1 MVMLRVTI
9 KACALAASL
18 LAASPLLA
26 DDYTDLV
33 AAERAFAADASARG
47 TRAAFLAAL
56 AEDGLVFEAGPTSGR
71 RHWESRPEDG
81 SKLEWAPE
89 VAEVSAGGDLGYTS
103 GPWQFTPPGA
113 EAPVAFGHYLSVWRK
128 GADGRWSLL
137 IDHGINH
144 DRMDFPAEVIR
155 RGSVAFGAPPTWP
168 VGRAELRNADLL
180 PAGELNVRLVS
191 ADFLRLRNG
200 ARPDARAEGQALA
213 STAQR
218 LDTGQVISSAGDLAA
233 SWGGGEGS
241 PAWLRIW
248 RRPAASDAPGKGWVL
263 AVDLSRP
270 ALPPRPPS
278 PSQPQPQPLPPV
290 QAPPPPPKADEP
302 EA

>member
-168 VGRAELRNADLL
+168 VGRAELRSADLL

-200 ARPDARAEGQALA
+200 ALPDARAEGRALA

-218 LDTGQVISSAGDLAA
+218 LDTGQVISSSGDLAA

-248 RRPAASDAPGKGWVL
+248 RRPAAKSTSPIRG
-263 AVDLSRP
+263 
-270 ALPPRPPS
+270 PR
-278 PSQPQPQPLPPV
+278 
-290 QAPPPPPKADEP
+290 
-302 EA
+302 

>member
-137 IDHGINH
+137 IDHG
-144 DRMDFPAEVIR
+144 VIV
-155 RGSVAFGAPPTWP
+155 RGCVRGAVA
-168 VGRAELRNADLL
+168 RI
-180 PAGELNVRLVS
+180 
-191 ADFLRLRNG
+191 
-200 ARPDARAEGQALA
+200 
-213 STAQR
+213 
-218 LDTGQVISSAGDLAA
+218 GQVGVRRRSGVGAVAA
-233 SWGGGEGS
+233 VHTGVGQ
-241 PAWLRIW
+241 
-248 RRPAASDAPGKGWVL
+248 PAAALFEDLVAAGVDDGGTTSAQHHERQDKRS
-263 AVDLSRP
+263 AVVHRL
-270 ALPPRPPS
+270 
-278 PSQPQPQPLPPV
+278 
-290 QAPPPPPKADEP
+290 
-302 EA
+302 